1 MSEQPPVDP
10 AFARKLII
18 AALLES
24 VVIIAGLV
32 AYFLTEQVAWMI
44 AAGMIGGLG
53 MGLWLLKQ
61 SRSSRRSSIVE
72 GGPR

>member
-1 MSEQPPVDP
+1 MSEQPFSDP
-10 AFARKLII
+10 AFPRKLII

-24 VVIIAGLV
+24 ALIIAGLAAFFV
-32 AYFLTEQVAWMI
+32 TEQIGWII
-44 AAGMIGGLG
+44 AAGVIGGLG

-61 SRSSRRSSIVE
+61 ARRPAKSSIVE